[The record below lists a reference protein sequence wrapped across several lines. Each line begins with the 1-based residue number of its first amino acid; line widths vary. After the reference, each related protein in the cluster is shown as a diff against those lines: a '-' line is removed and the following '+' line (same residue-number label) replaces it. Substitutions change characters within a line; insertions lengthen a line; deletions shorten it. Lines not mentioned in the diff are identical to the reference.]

1 MAESEEERKSL
12 LIKVKEESGKSW
24 LKMQLSKNEYHGIQC
39 HHFTA
44 RRSEKVETVT
54 DFLFL
59 DSKIPEDSDFS
70 HEIKRHLLLGREAIR
85 N

>member
-1 MAESEEERKSL
+1 MSL
-12 LIKVKEESGKSW
+12 LMRVKEESGKSW
-24 LKMQLSKNEYHGIQC
+24 LKMQHSKNEYHASSAITSWQGEG
-39 HHFTA
+39 
-44 RRSEKVETVT
+44 EKVETVT

-70 HEIKRHLLLGREAIR
+70 HEIKRHLLLGREAIT